1 MKKSLKIALAG
12 NPNAGKSTIFNA
24 LTGDNQHVGNWP
36 GKTVEVKTG
45 KFEIEDQTVNITDLP
60 GTYSLSSFSPEE
72 EIARDFLVKDKP
84 DLVINVVD
92 AANLERN
99 LYLTLQIL
107 ETGVPTLIL
116 LNMVD
121 VAERRG
127 LRINTNLLSEKLG
140 GVDIIQTTANK
151 KFGMDE
157 LMKEIIANAG
167 IQNNFQIEYPNSIR
181 EIIDAL
187 LPLIDR
193 EPSLRLYDPTHLA
206 IQLLEGDRH
215 LIEEIST
222 ESKNDLSKL
231 LNNSHEKFGD
241 DPSIAIADHR
251 YTFIQEITEKGIS
264 RKNVHIPFSD
274 RVDTIV
280 TNKFIGVP
288 IFFVTMYIVFQLVQN
303 VSAPFL
309 EWIDSIFTGPL
320 THWATAILNWSNAPD
335 WVSSL
340 IVDGVLAG
348 VGGILVFLPGLYFMY
363 LLLAI
368 LEQSGYMARA
378 AFVMDR
384 FMNKAGLHGK
394 SFIPMILGFGCNVPA
409 IYATRTIKKR
419 EARILTSLLIP
430 FMSCSARL
438 PVYLIFGMAF
448 FPEQSNIVIFSL
460 YLLGIIVAASI
471 GIILSRTLFQGETLS
486 IMVMELPPYRI
497 PTISSILKYAKNQS
511 GRFVKNAG
519 TIIVVFST
527 ILWILLNLPLGVQN
541 AKESYFGTVSNSIA
555 PILAPAGFGTWEASG
570 ALVTGLVAKEIVVST
585 FAQIYHIPQE
595 ENPIVNEVGIVQELK
610 DIAIGFGDAII
621 LAGQETLEIFT
632 PGIDLFPQEE
642 LREDIG
648 LSKAL
653 HSSFTP
659 LSAYA
664 FLVFVL
670 LYVPC
675 AATMSAQKQEF
686 GWKWMT
692 VSILIT
698 LIVPW
703 ILSVL
708 VFQGGTLLGLG

>member
-1 MKKSLKIALAG
+1 MKKSLRIALAG

-24 LTGDNQHVGNWP
+24 LTGDDQHVGNWP

-45 KFEIEDQTVNITDLP
+45 YFQIDDLKVEITDLP

-72 EIARDFLVKDKP
+72 EIARNFLIQEKP

-92 AANLERN
+92 ASNLERN
-99 LYLTLQIL
+99 LYLTLQVL
-107 ETGVPTLIL
+107 ETHVPTLIL
-116 LNMVD
+116 LNMND

-127 LRINTNLLSEKLG
+127 LTLNTKLLSEKLG
-140 GVDIIQTTANK
+140 GVEIIQMTANK
-151 KFGMDE
+151 NFSGDE
-157 LMKEIIANAG
+157 LKRKIIATAG
-167 IQNNFQIEYPNSIR
+167 TQNDLHLEYPKPIT
-181 EIIDAL
+181 EIIDQLVPVIRQEAGL
-187 LPLIDR
+187 KI
-193 EPSLRLYDPTHLA
+193 YDPTHLA
-206 IQLLEGDRH
+206 VQLLEGDRH
-215 LIEEIST
+215 LIDDISLEAKNTFSKILGKSQENFEEDI
-222 ESKNDLSKL
+222 
-231 LNNSHEKFGD
+231 
-241 DPSIAIADHR
+241 SIAIADHR
-251 YTFIQEITEKGIS
+251 YKIIQGITEKVIS
-264 RKNVHIPFSD
+264 RKKGDVSFSD
-274 RVDTIV
+274 RVDNFV
-280 TNKFIGVP
+280 TNKFFGIP

-303 VSAPFL
+303 VSAPYL
-309 EWIDSIFTGPL
+309 DWIDGVFTGPL
-320 THWATAILNWSNAPD
+320 THWATTFLIWVNAPD

-348 VGGILVFLPGLYFMY
+348 VGGILVFLPGLFMMY

-384 FMNKAGLHGK
+384 FMNKARLHGK

-409 IYATRTIKKR
+409 IYATRTIKKP

-448 FPEQSNIVIFSL
+448 FPDKSNIVIFSL
-460 YLLGIIVAASI
+460 YLLGILVAASI
-471 GIILSRTLFQGETLS
+471 GIILSRTLFRGETLS
-486 IMVMELPPYRI
+486 IMVMELPPYRL
-497 PTISSILKYAKNQS
+497 PTLSSILKYAKNQS
-511 GRFVKNAG
+511 SKFVKNAG

-527 ILWILLNLPLGVQN
+527 ILWLLLNLPWGVQN
-541 AKESYFGTVSNSIA
+541 ARDSYFGQVSNSIA

-570 ALVTGLVAKEIVVST
+570 SLVTGLVAKEIVVST

-595 ENPIVNEVGIVQELK
+595 E
-610 DIAIGFGDAII
+610 IAESDLGLGLEFKEIAVGFGEATI
-621 LAGQETLEIFT
+621 LAGKETLEVFT
-632 PGIDLFPQEE
+632 PGITLFPDEE

-653 HSSFTP
+653 RSSFTP

-675 AATMSAQKQEF
+675 AATMGAQKQEF

-692 VSILIT
+692 VSIAIT